1 MIKKENHLSQFLRVL
16 FISLF
21 LIVISSGF
29 VFAQTV
35 ILNQPPNQQEASPS
49 DPDFNQSLAENFVVN
64 STANIIQIRIW
75 GCYASSNIVPA
86 TDNFTVIF
94 HADSSGSPGAAIST
108 QNNVPV
114 VRQATGGNVAIIYTE
129 YLYTL
134 TLATPVTLTPGTYW
148 VEIYNNST
156 GDFFAW
162 EKGNIDPTN
171 GLPNLAWAETVPGSD
186 WHPTD
191 PSNLAIEIIKES
203 ATEATPVPTLNE
215 WGIIVFIILAGFGA
229 VVYLRRQNKTTR

>member
-1 MIKKENHLSQFLRVL
+1 MIKKERHLSQFLRVL

-29 VFAQTV
+29 VVAQTV
-35 ILNQPPNQQEASPS
+35 ILNQPPNQQEASLS
-49 DPDFNQSLAENFVVN
+49 DPDFPQSIAENFVVN
-64 STANIIQIRIW
+64 STANVIQIRIW
-75 GCYASSNIVPA
+75 GCYVSSNLVPA

-94 HADSSGSPGAAIST
+94 HADSSGSPGTAIST

-114 VRQATGGNVAIIYTE
+114 VRQATGGTVAGSFSE

-134 TLATPVTLTPGTYW
+134 TLATPVNLTPGTYW

-162 EKGNIDPTN
+162 ERGNIDTSN
-171 GLPNLAWAETVPGSD
+171 GLPNLAWADTVPGSV

-191 PSNLAIEIIKES
+191 PNNLAIEIIIES
-203 ATEATPVPTLNE
+203 AAEATSVPTLNE
-215 WGIIVFIILAGFGA
+215 WGIIVFMILAGFGA
-229 VVYLRRQNKTTR
+229 VVYLKRRNKTTS